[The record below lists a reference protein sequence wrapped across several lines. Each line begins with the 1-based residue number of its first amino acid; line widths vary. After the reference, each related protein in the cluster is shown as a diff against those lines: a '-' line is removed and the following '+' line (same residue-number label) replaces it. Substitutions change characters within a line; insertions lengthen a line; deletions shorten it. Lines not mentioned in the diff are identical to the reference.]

1 MNSEQIECILSK
13 DSHVSP
19 VFRDVYP
26 INRLPPIRNGAF
38 VVNTATSDHP
48 GLHWVAA
55 WVRDDVIEYFDSY
68 ALQPSAKLYRWG
80 RGNQWVCNP
89 MALQRTLSAV
99 CGQYCIYFLLHPAR
113 GIPMR
118 IVLNDFGPNVDENDK
133 LVFDFVQRSFDYDGL
148 TLLNTDLVV
157 RHLWQSLV
165 W

>member
-1 MNSEQIECILSK
+1 
-13 DSHVSP
+13 
-19 VFRDVYP
+19 
-26 INRLPPIRNGAF
+26 
-38 VVNTATSDHP
+38 
-48 GLHWVAA
+48 
-55 WVRDDVIEYFDSY
+55 
-68 ALQPSAKLYRWG
+68 
-80 RGNQWVCNP
+80 
-89 MALQRTLSAV
+89 MALQSPLSAV